1 MRAQAIE
8 KLLTLIAGA
17 VDDLPFRDDVFWSEE
32 YKRLSNL
39 KAKAHILLNRED
51 NRAASV
57 IRELMNNE
65 V

>member
-8 KLLTLIAGA
+8 KLLTLIVAEVGYISN
-17 VDDLPFRDDVFWSEE
+17 DP
-32 YKRLSNL
+32 RLNTL
-39 KAKAHILLNRED
+39 KAKAHILLNRD
-51 NRAASV
+51 DDRAASV